1 MIWLRFKVVT
11 VALVSLVAIFAVY
24 FFYPANNVEAPRV
37 QQTQPDKRIIPN
49 KSDTRQSRELVK
61 LNSIEYGERLVR
73 KLDTSTSVGV
83 IQHKTKVKSHYQE
96 RQATVKFKEK
106 PNQEDMATL
115 RKEIDGEV
123 AKQLDST
130 YIFKS
135 DSLSTPQL
143 IGYFNSRND
152 VEYAEPNY
160 LYLQNEIVTDDEFYQ
175 QYQWNLPAIRTEEGW
190 EITRGNEDVII
201 AIIDT
206 GIDMKHPDL
215 SGRLVEGHNI
225 LNDSPNPDD
234 DNGHGTHVAGIIA
247 SETNNGLGVAGMTWY
262 NKIMPIKAMNADGY
276 GTSFDVAQGV
286 RWATDH
292 GADVINLSLGNYK
305 ESKALA
311 EAIDYAYGKDVIL
324 VAASGN
330 DNTNQISYPA
340 AFENVLSV
348 AAVNA
353 NLRRA
358 DFSNYGDYIDVA
370 APGVDIASTYI
381 DNQYASLSGTSMA
394 TPHVA
399 ALAGLIRS
407 SQPDLKNSEVIQIIK
422 DTTDDAGT
430 IGKDPYTGH
439 GVINVAAALDST
451 YEQEESYGRFGEWL
465 KRIRE

>member
-1 MIWLRFKVVT
+1 MRFKVVT
-11 VALVSLVAIFAVY
+11 VAFVSLVAIFAVY

-37 QQTQPDKRIIPN
+37 QQDLTNKRIIPGDLRTN
-49 KSDTRQSRELVK
+49 QSKDLVQ
-61 LNSIEYGERLVR
+61 LNSIKYGENLVR
-73 KLDTSTSVGV
+73 KLDTDSSIGV

-106 PNQEDMATL
+106 PSPEKIKLIYND
-115 RKEIDGEV
+115 IDGEV

-135 DSLSTPQL
+135 KSLTTPQL
-143 IGYFNSRND
+143 LSYFNSRED
-152 VEYAEPNY
+152 IEYAEPNY
-160 LYLQNEIVTDDEFYQ
+160 IYLQNEIVTDDEFYQ
-175 QYQWNLPAIRTEEGW
+175 QYQWNLPAIRTEKGW
-190 EITRGNEDVII
+190 EITRGNENVII

-215 SGRLVEGHNI
+215 AQRLVEGHNI
-225 LNDSPNPDD
+225 LNDTPFPND

-247 SETNNGLGVAGMTWY
+247 SETNNGVGVAGMTWY
-262 NKIMPIKAMNADGY
+262 NKIMPIKTMNADGY

-305 ESKALA
+305 ESKTLA
-311 EAIDYAYGKDVIL
+311 EAIDYAYEKDVIL

-340 AFENVLSV
+340 AFDKVLGV
-348 AAVNA
+348 AAVNT
-353 NLRRA
+353 NLERA

-381 DNQYASLSGTSMA
+381 NNQYASLSGTSMA
-394 TPHVA
+394 TPHVS

-407 SQPDLKNSEVIQIIK
+407 SQPELKNSEVIQLIK
-422 DTTDDAGT
+422 DSTDDVGRP
-430 IGKDPYTGH
+430 GKDEYTGN
-439 GVINVAAALDST
+439 GVINVAAALDS
-451 YEQEESYGRFGEWL
+451 SYQKKKPFGKLGEWFNL
-465 KRIRE
+465 NGK

>member
-1 MIWLRFKVVT
+1 MRFRVVT

-24 FFYPANNVEAPRV
+24 FFYPTNNVEAPRI
-37 QQTQPDKRIIPN
+37 QQTQPDKRIVPN
-49 KSDTRQSRELVK
+49 KLDTRQSRELVK
-61 LNSIEYGERLVR
+61 MNSIEYGERLVK
-73 KLDTSTSVGV
+73 KLNTSSSVGV
-83 IQHKTKVKSHYQE
+83 IHHETKVKSHYHE

-106 PNQEDMATL
+106 PSQKAMEIL
-115 RKEIDGEV
+115 RKEINGEV

-135 DSLSTPQL
+135 DTLSTPKL
-143 IGYFNSRND
+143 ISYFDSRND
-152 VEYAEPNY
+152 VEFAEPNY
-160 LYLQNEIVTDDEFYQ
+160 LYLQNEIVTDDEFYR
-175 QYQWNLPAIRTEEGW
+175 QYQWNLPAIGTEKGW
-190 EITRGNEDVII
+190 EITRGKEEVII
-201 AIIDT
+201 AVIDT
-206 GIDMKHPDL
+206 GIDIQHPDL
-215 SGRLVEGHNI
+215 AGRLLEGHNI
-225 LNDSPNPDD
+225 LKDSPNPVD

-247 SETNNGLGVAGMTWY
+247 SKTNNGLGVAGMTWY

-276 GTSFDVAQGV
+276 GTSFDVAQGI

-311 EAIDYAYGKDVIL
+311 EAIDYAYEKDVVL

-340 AFENVLSV
+340 AFDNVLSV

-353 NLRRA
+353 NIRRA

-407 SQPDLKNSEVIQIIK
+407 SQPELKNSEVMQIIK
-422 DTTDDAGT
+422 DTTDDVGRV
-430 IGKDPYTGH
+430 GKDPYTGH
-439 GVINVAAALDST
+439 GVINVSAALDTT
-451 YEQEESYGRFGEWL
+451 YEKEEPYGRFGEWL
-465 KRIRE
+465 KRFRE